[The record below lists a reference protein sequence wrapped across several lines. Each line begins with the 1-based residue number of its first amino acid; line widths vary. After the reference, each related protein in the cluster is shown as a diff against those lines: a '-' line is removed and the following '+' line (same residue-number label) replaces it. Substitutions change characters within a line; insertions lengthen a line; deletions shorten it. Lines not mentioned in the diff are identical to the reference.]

1 MCFFYF
7 IEQDDR
13 IWFAAYCL
21 RQLSTFIIS
30 NVSRRRTN
38 QTSRTELLLVF
49 AHINTCHHVLVV
61 KQIICQRLGQFCFS
75 DTCRS
80 QENKRTD
87 WTFRVLQAGTA
98 SSNGICNGMNSLVL
112 PNDTFMKLFFQ
123 VQQFFTFALQHL
135 CHWDSCPSWYDLG
148 NIITVNLFLNHGERR
163 RG

>member
-1 MCFFYF
+1 MIIVFLKLTVLPLLSVKRPSSKTCNNILNTSGCAFFYF

-98 SSNGICNGMNSLVL
+98 SSNGICNGMNSLV
-112 PNDTFMKLFFQ
+112 PAQ
-123 VQQFFTFALQHL
+123 
-135 CHWDSCPSWYDLG
+135 
-148 NIITVNLFLNHGERR
+148 
-163 RG
+163 